1 MGSWDVACALTG
13 TPIMCGDECV
23 LVVFNR
29 EFVPAGHIEWSAEYD
44 IEAVF
49 KSKYADYGVIEPVGE
64 ATEEYLDDLLEN
76 RVSENDRYYV
86 FISKLA
92 WDWAVKKF
100 PVGPSAHDRWLRTTQ
115 EELLELIEKD
125 LETTTDPEERAKF
138 EKAIAGTKLLL
149 NHVGVEKYE
158 HQWETAS
165 VLRAFRPGLTPLA
178 GYWATGQWWKD
189 TLPEI
194 VDRRAMTRERLIE
207 IIMER
212 PYLGGAG
219 DEEEETVSRE
229 RAVELLE
236 AMEAAAVQRID
247 KMRMS

>member
-23 LVVFNR
+23 LMVFNR
-29 EFVPAGHIEWSAEYD
+29 NFVPAGHIEWSAEYD
-44 IEAVF
+44 VEAVF

-76 RVSENDRYYV
+76 RVSENDRFYV

-100 PVGPSAHDRWLRTTQ
+100 PVGPSAHDLRLREFLTVSD
-115 EELLELIEKD
+115 EEIAA
-125 LETTTDPEERAKF
+125 TTDPEERAVL
-138 EKAIAGTKLLL
+138 EKCIESNKVLLKYL
-149 NHVGVEKYE
+149 GVERYE

-165 VLRAFRPGLTPLA
+165 VLRAFHPALSPLA
-178 GYWATGQWWKD
+178 GYWTTGQWWKE
-189 TLPEI
+189 TLPQI
-194 VDRRAMTRERLIE
+194 VDRRAMARERLIE

-212 PYLGGAG
+212 PYLGGAD

-236 AMEAAAVQRID
+236 AMEAAAVQRLT
-247 KMRMS
+247 K